1 MSDLKKMGTLLLVSA
16 LLTTMGT
23 GCGGSTVSGDTASG
37 EEASGTSTISIVF
50 KTTANEYTQYMMAGA
65 QEAAEK
71 YGVAVEMKGASSET
85 SYDEQ
90 QNIIETDLNSG
101 KYDAMIIAPLQG
113 DMAATLVSG
122 ANIPIF
128 AIDTDFDAEEK
139 VSFIGIGQEDAA
151 ASGGEAAVAAAKEA
165 GWTDIKAAYIAG
177 VQGDS
182 TAEARKSGFQK
193 GIEAAGG
200 TFLVDEIQYADA
212 VADKAANCMEAI
224 MQNHPDGIA
233 IVCCHNDDCAM
244 AAARTAQGNPAFENT
259 IFVGF
264 DGNVSAAQS
273 ILEGGET
280 MTVAQSGYDQGY
292 RAVETVVNYL
302 SGEDVASFVDCGTQ
316 IVDESS
322 AQAYLDELKEQMGDS
337 LNF

>member
-1 MSDLKKMGTLLLVSA
+1 M
-16 LLTTMGT
+16 
-23 GCGGSTVSGDTASG
+23 
-37 EEASGTSTISIVF
+37 
-50 KTTANEYTQYMMAGA
+50 
-65 QEAAEK
+65 
-71 YGVAVEMKGASSET
+71 
-85 SYDEQ
+85 
-90 QNIIETDLNSG
+90 
-101 KYDAMIIAPLQG
+101 
-113 DMAATLVSG
+113 SG

>member
-113 DMAATLVSG
+113 DMAATLVNG

-139 VSFIGIGQEDAA
+139 ISFIGIGQEDAA

-200 TFLVDEIQYADA
+200 TFLTDEIQYADA

-244 AAARTAQGNPAFENT
+244 AAARTAEGNPAFENT

-302 SGEDVASFVDCGTQ
+302 NGEDVASFVDCGTQ